1 MLFVEPDVLLR
12 VDVTVKVVVPTN
24 EMSVV
29 VTEIVRLLRVI
40 QLRFD
45 GLIVRVSVW
54 VQPLGL

>member
-1 MLFVEPDVLLR
+1 MLR

-29 VTEIVRLLRVI
+29 DTEIVRLLRVI

-45 GLIVRVSVW
+45 GLIERVSM
-54 VQPLGL
+54 

>member
-1 MLFVEPDVLLR
+1 MLLK

-29 VTEIVRLLRVI
+29 VTEIVRLLRLI

-45 GLIVRVSVW
+45 GLIERVSV
-54 VQPLGL
+54 